1 MAVIEITIYLTKNRC
16 YHSKSMGNIVLKLLL
31 NETEKMARILLNS
44 RMLNCMIHPLMSRKR
59 IFAFIGDTLSFTLL
73 VFFFF

>member
-1 MAVIEITIYLTKNRC
+1 
-16 YHSKSMGNIVLKLLL
+16 MGNIVLKLLL

-73 VFFFF
+73 VFFFFERAVSLSITSRLDLVEFR